1 MNWVSTWTMA
11 TMALCLLWCFSDA
24 VAFSVAIRNG
34 QEIRWNIPDIDFQF
48 CDGGTRDGS
57 EFKVDIQS
65 AVAHEF
71 GHVLG
76 LQHVLG
82 GQYLYD
88 PPVMSPV
95 LARKMGGRTLE
106 PDDIGGIC
114 SLYAQDKY
122 RCSNHCDCPRVM
134 AGQVWGGAS
143 NEGQVRCPER
153 QCDGLEA
160 VWRPGAFLGMAC
172 TGDSDCG
179 EGYFCAG
186 TKEYG
191 AYCSRTR
198 KIVAGDM
205 DGCPE
210 GFDCWMPSE
219 EEVGACFSDSIDE
232 TGGNHDGACLASQ
245 TAPLEN
251 ATVAYACRQ
260 EDVCLWG
267 CVYDRGEVGGCQS
280 ASSYMFLSLFLS
292 VFFLTGRRFFL
303 SDKLIAT

>member
-134 AGQVWGGAS
+134 AGQVWGGRVMRVKFGAQNDS
-143 NEGQVRCPER
+143 AMAWRRCGDRVHFWGWLVRAIPIVEKVIFVR
-153 QCDGLEA
+153 EQRSMVPTAQEPARL
-160 VWRPGAFLGMAC
+160 WRGIWMVVPRVLI
-172 TGDSDCG
+172 
-179 EGYFCAG
+179 AG
-186 TKEYG
+186 
-191 AYCSRTR
+191 
-198 KIVAGDM
+198 
-205 DGCPE
+205 
-210 GFDCWMPSE
+210 
-219 EEVGACFSDSIDE
+219 
-232 TGGNHDGACLASQ
+232 CLARKKSEHVFPIASMKQ
-245 TAPLEN
+245 
-251 ATVAYACRQ
+251 VAIMM
-260 EDVCLWG
+260 VP
-267 CVYDRGEVGGCQS
+267 V
-280 ASSYMFLSLFLS
+280 
-292 VFFLTGRRFFL
+292 
-303 SDKLIAT
+303 